1 MSQLTYLFRSVP
13 HSSSAGREG
22 VDALLAASAYCE
34 DISVIFTGDGVY
46 QLLQGQQP
54 SEILSKDYAPMLK
67 LFDLYDIEQV
77 YVCQTSLELRGLAQA
92 DLVIDAERLD
102 SEALSIKLHQA
113 GKLLSF

>member
-1 MSQLTYLFRSVP
+1 MSQLTYLFRSAP

-34 DISVIFTGDGVY
+34 DISVLFIGDGVY

-54 SEILSKDYAPMLK
+54 SQILTKDYAPMLK

-77 YVCQTSLELRGLAQA
+77 YVCEKSLAERGLAQA
-92 DLVIDAERLD
+92 DLVIDVEHLD
-102 SEALSIKLHQA
+102 SDAIQSKLHQA

>member
-1 MSQLTYLFRSVP
+1 MSQLTYLFRSAP
-13 HSSSAGREG
+13 HGSAAGREG

-34 DISVIFTGDGVY
+34 DISVAFVGDGVY

-77 YVCQTSLELRGLAQA
+77 YVCTSSLQQRGLAQA
-92 DLVIDAERLD
+92 DLVIAAERL
-102 SEALSIKLHQA
+102 SEQAIQDKLHQA

>member
-1 MSQLTYLFRSVP
+1 MSQLTYLFRSAP

-102 SEALSIKLHQA
+102 SEALSMQLHQA